1 MVNNLTVSVESATIN
16 VKYLTIW
23 ETFNVNVLVLVG
35 STRGGSYNARLAEAA
50 VAALPADSV
59 VSRFDITRLPFYD
72 ADADAAGELGAEVAE
87 FRAAV
92 AAADAVLI
100 ATPAYNGSM
109 SGAVKN
115 AIDVASRPREAA
127 PIAATP
133 VAVLS
138 TSLNPR
144 AAQGVVDQVVL
155 SLTIAGAAPLQHN
168 LAVGINEAFEPAAT
182 DAPLDA
188 GVGERLAGLVRDL
201 LDVAADEA
209 GDRASAA

>member
-1 MVNNLTVSVESATIN
+1 M
-16 VKYLTIW
+16 
-23 ETFNVNVLVLVG
+23 NVLVLVG
-35 STRGGSYNARLAEAA
+35 STRSGSFNGRLADAA
-50 VAALPADSV
+50 VAALPADTV

-92 AAADAVLI
+92 AASDAVLV

-127 PIAATP
+127 SITATP
-133 VAVLS
+133 VGVLS

-144 AAQGVVDQVVL
+144 AAQGVVEQVAL

-168 LAVGINEAFEPAAT
+168 LAVGINEAFESSAA
-182 DAPLDA
+182 AGIDA
-188 GVGERLAGLVRDL
+188 GVHDRIVALVREL
-201 LDVAADEA
+201 VDVAANEA

>member
-1 MVNNLTVSVESATIN
+1 M
-16 VKYLTIW
+16 
-23 ETFNVNVLVLVG
+23 NVLVLIG
-35 STRGGSYNARLAEAA
+35 STRNGSFNARLAAAA
-50 VAALPADSV
+50 VEALPADAQ
-59 VSRFDITRLPFYD
+59 VSRFDVTRLPFYD
-72 ADADAAGELGAEVAE
+72 ADTDAAGELGPDVAE

-115 AIDVASRPREAA
+115 AIDVASRPREDA
-127 PIAATP
+127 PIAGTP
-133 VAVLS
+133 VGVLS

-168 LAVGINEAFEPAAT
+168 VAVGINEAFDG
-182 DAPLDA
+182 DAPVDTAVHERLTA
-188 GVGERLAGLVRDL
+188 LVGELVRI
-201 LDVAADEA
+201 VANEA